1 MVFKKVKSFVFC
13 QLRLKSLSGKSPT
26 AATGSTGFKCRSS
39 PRTESHQRKQVDHQS
54 RAHSLVTPYIVLV
67 PEATVLSTGSSW
79 RGCPVLEHVAVKW
92 IPNSCT
98 VTREHAHLD
107 KEGGVKIDCF
117 TYNAKFDDVPT
128 AGTLTFSVQESS

>member
-1 MVFKKVKSFVFC
+1 M
-13 QLRLKSLSGKSPT
+13 
-26 AATGSTGFKCRSS
+26 
-39 PRTESHQRKQVDHQS
+39 
-54 RAHSLVTPYIVLV
+54 
-67 PEATVLSTGSSW
+67 
-79 RGCPVLEHVAVKW
+79 LEHVAVKW

-98 VTREHAHLD
+98 VTREHADLD